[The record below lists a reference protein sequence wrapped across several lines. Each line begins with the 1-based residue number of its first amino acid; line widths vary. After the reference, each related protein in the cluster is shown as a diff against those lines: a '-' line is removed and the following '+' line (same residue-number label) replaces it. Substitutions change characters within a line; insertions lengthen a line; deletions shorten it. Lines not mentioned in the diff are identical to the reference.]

1 MRLTLGNRGREERQ
15 RWWWRRGRSDHS
27 NLDCGSRLLDNG
39 NFDEGTAD
47 RKVLSFALLVQ
58 NGAQTRQVSSCNGI
72 GCRQDRRWIGN
83 VGSDDGQ
90 HNTTGF
96 SSDGEEAMRLEA
108 LQELP

>member
-15 RWWWRRGRSDHS
+15 RWGWRRGRSDHS
-27 NLDCGSRLLDNG
+27 KLDCGSRLDNG

-47 RKVLSFALLVQ
+47 RNVLSFALLVQ
-58 NGAQTRQVSSCNGI
+58 NGAQIRQVSSCNGI
-72 GCRQDRRWIGN
+72 GCGHDCRWIGN

-96 SSDGEEAMRLEA
+96 GSDGEEAMRLRA
-108 LQELP
+108 SQELP

>member
-15 RWWWRRGRSDHS
+15 RWWWRRGRPDHS
-27 NLDCGSRLLDNG
+27 NLDCGSRLDNG
-39 NFDEGTAD
+39 NFDEGTVD

-72 GCRQDRRWIGN
+72 GCRHDRRWIDN

-90 HNTTGF
+90 HNTTSFG
-96 SSDGEEAMRLEA
+96 SDGEEAMRLEA